1 MRREIFCA
9 CRWDDE
15 GGTRALLYTR
25 HRNTWAVP
33 CTERGIAL
41 ALTQGRGYN
50 RKKKRVK
57 VKKTGGRAH
66 GDVFES
72 GGWVV

>member
-1 MRREIFCA
+1 MGDAGITVHSASEH
-9 CRWDDE
+9 
-15 GGTRALLYTR
+15 G
-25 HRNTWAVP
+25 AVP